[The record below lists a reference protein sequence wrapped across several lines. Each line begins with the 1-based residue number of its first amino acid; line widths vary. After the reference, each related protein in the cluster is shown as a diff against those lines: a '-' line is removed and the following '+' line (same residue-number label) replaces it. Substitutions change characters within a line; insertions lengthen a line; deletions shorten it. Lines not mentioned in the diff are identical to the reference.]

1 MPATGTPAT
10 RTHRVSVREMIF
22 SLVSPT
28 TRCVMVSSF
37 FFYRFVEWSRHL
49 VTSCRIRDYLHPA
62 SLLINRSKV
71 RFYFVVY
78 LYIEHNI

>member
-28 TRCVMVSSF
+28 TRCVMVSFFLF
-37 FFYRFVEWSRHL
+37 FF
-49 VTSCRIRDYLHPA
+49 IA
-62 SLLINRSKV
+62 SLSGLDISLLLV
-71 RFYFVVY
+71 ELVIICILLRF
-78 LYIEHNI
+78 

>member
-1 MPATGTPAT
+1 MPATGAPAT

-28 TRCVMVSSF
+28 TRCVMVSFF

-49 VTSCRIRDYLHPA
+49 VTSCRIRDNLHPA

-71 RFYFVVY
+71 RFYFVVH
-78 LYIEHNI
+78 LYTEYNI

>member
-37 FFYRFVEWSRHL
+37 FF
-49 VTSCRIRDYLHPA
+49 IA
-62 SLLINRSKV
+62 SLSGLDISLLLV
-71 RFYFVVY
+71 EFVIICILLRF
-78 LYIEHNI
+78 